1 MVRGK
6 GITKRLYVMLGR
18 WLRVHARH
26 EAKFTV
32 SHFKNN
38 TGWPSEREGAA
49 GEHAERGPTTLE
61 RGAREKRAKSCDARD
76 PTPWPMVGE
85 GQARKEKEEGK
96 KRQRRE
102 KRAIIAVEE
111 SKRGW
116 ERRSNS
122 GGGGSN
128 DDDDDDD
135 DAGITG
141 DGSCCRAERCWRGR
155 KKWPRWR
162 DREETRTL

>member
-76 PTPWPMVGE
+76 
-85 GQARKEKEEGK
+85 
-96 KRQRRE
+96 RR
-102 KRAIIAVEE
+102 
-111 SKRGW
+111 GLW
-116 ERRSNS
+116 
-122 GGGGSN
+122 
-128 DDDDDDD
+128 
-135 DAGITG
+135 
-141 DGSCCRAERCWRGR
+141 
-155 KKWPRWR
+155 
-162 DREETRTL
+162 